1 MNPFFLEHRDA
12 AYHLNKSHGGKMNFS
27 TESDISYL
35 EILSYSDLPTKKSEG
50 RLNDAS
56 LLNWIPRVSLA
67 KKKNIST
74 YHIADISTS
83 LHSHDLPLL
92 IYL

>member
-1 MNPFFLEHRDA
+1 
-12 AYHLNKSHGGKMNFS
+12 MNFG

-35 EILSYSDLPTKKSEG
+35 EILSYSDLPTKKIQG

-56 LLNWIPRVSLA
+56 LSSWIPMVSLA
-67 KKKNIST
+67 KKKST

-83 LHSHDLPLL
+83 LHSRDLLL
-92 IYL
+92 AICL